1 MAEASLR
8 VGLFVLA
15 VASAV
20 PALAAAQQGQ
30 PAPTPATDKAGKTVG
45 EVVVTGQAQAPVQV
59 SIDRKSYDVTK
70 DLQAQ
75 SGAIADALR
84 NVPSVQVDAQGNVS
98 LRGDPNVT
106 ILIDGKPSSQFEGD
120 NKGLALQSMSAS
132 AIERVEVVTNP
143 SAEFRADGSAGI
155 INLITKKARGTGV
168 TGALNALV
176 ADGDRFSAGIS
187 GGYNAPRLALGGEL
201 SVRQDTQKSKL
212 VDDRLTPDPAGGFD
226 ALDQT
231 QITNIT
237 VNSFNARGS
246 LDYDLTPRT
255 RVGVETRGNYT
266 FFRPSS
272 LTETEAS
279 GPSGALADSF
289 LRNLVVHQKRAQG
302 EVSANLRQKLGA
314 DGDFALSLSHEEIV
328 DPRVRSGHAFDE
340 VPAIP
345 DVFDQQRL
353 DYHLHRTELKGDFTQ
368 PFADMSKLKLGFDVQ
383 HDDNAYRNRG
393 FDGLALTPDA
403 ALTNLFAFHQTISA
417 AYATYERPLGA
428 LTVLAGL
435 RVEDVRI
442 RLDQVTAAQSDE
454 NDYLRAYPSLHL
466 GWKLSDTQDLSAS
479 YSHRVQRPDPLQFN
493 AFRLLVDPLNFR
505 SGNPHLK
512 PQQTQSF
519 EVGYAYRQT
528 PVLFLATLYYRQNRD
543 GFGDVLT
550 DLGGG
555 VFLTQPQ
562 NLATS
567 RSTGLELTL
576 NGKFSPTLSYSVTG
590 GVSSTRLDSLGPTF
604 APTRELVAAGGQG
617 ALTWTPTAKD
627 LFQLNAFVNPKRLTS
642 QGQVEPMM
650 AVDLGWR
657 HRLSDRLA
665 VVVTARDVADSFF
678 IRQSADTPVLIERS
692 KVAIDN
698 KSLRVGLSFSFGG
711 GRPKEPGFDFQ
722 NSGGVGPGPTN

>member
-8 VGLFVLA
+8 IGLLVLA
-15 VASAV
+15 AVSAV
-20 PALAAAQQGQ
+20 PALASAQQGQ
-30 PAPTPATDKAGKTVG
+30 PAPAADKPGKTIG
-45 EVVVTGQAQAPVQV
+45 EVVVTGQASAPVQV
-59 SIDRKSYDVTK
+59 SIDRKSYDVTR

-120 NKGLALQSMSAS
+120 NKALALQSMSAS

-155 INLITKKARGTGV
+155 INLITRKTRGTGV
-168 TGALNALV
+168 TGALSLMA
-176 ADGDRFSAGIS
+176 ADGDRFAASLA
-187 GGYNAPRLALGGEL
+187 GGYNARRLSMSGEF
-201 SVRQDTQKSKL
+201 SVRQDTQKSKT

-231 QITNIT
+231 QIANIIIDA
-237 VNSFNARGS
+237 FNARGS

-255 RVGVETRGNYT
+255 RIGAETHGNYT
-266 FFRPSS
+266 FFRPDN
-272 LTETEAS
+272 LTTTVADR
-279 GPSGALADSF
+279 PSGALADGF
-289 LRNLVVHQKRAQG
+289 LRRLIVHQKRAQG
-302 EVSANLRQKLGA
+302 EVSLNLRQKLGA
-314 DGDFALSLSHEEIV
+314 DGDFALSLSHEETV
-328 DPRVRSGHAFDE
+328 DPRVRTGHAFDE
-340 VPAIP
+340 APPAP

-353 DYHLHRTELKGDFTQ
+353 DNHLHRTELKGDLTE
-368 PFADMSKLKLGFDVQ
+368 PFADLSRLKLGFDVQ
-383 HDDNAYRNRG
+383 YDDSAYRNRG

-403 ALTNLFAFHQTISA
+403 TLTNLFQFRQTIAA
-417 AYATYERPLGA
+417 AYATYERPVGD

-442 RLDQVTAAQSDE
+442 HLAQVTAGQSDE
-454 NDYLRAYPSLHL
+454 NNYLRAYPSLHL
-466 GWKLSDTQDLSAS
+466 GWKLSDAQEVSAS
-479 YSHRVQRPDPLQFN
+479 YSHRVQRPDPGQFN
-493 AFRLLVDPLNFR
+493 AFRLEVDPLNFR
-505 SGNPHLK
+505 GGNPGLK

-519 EVGYAYRQT
+519 ELGYAYRQT
-528 PVLFLATLYYRQNRD
+528 PRLVLATLYYRENRD

-567 RSTGLELTL
+567 RSAGVEVTL
-576 NGKFSPTLSYSVTG
+576 NGKIAPGLSYGLTG
-590 GVSSTRLDSLGPTF
+590 GVSWTRLDSLGPAF
-604 APTRELVAAGGQG
+604 APTREQVAPGGQG
-617 ALTWTPTAKD
+617 NLTWMASPKD
-627 LFQLNAFVNPKRLTS
+627 LFQLNAAFDPQRLTS
-642 QGQVEPMM
+642 QGELKPTMH
-650 AVDLGWR
+650 VDLGWR

-665 VVVTARDVADSFF
+665 VVVTARDVANSFF
-678 IRQSADTPVLIERS
+678 IRQSADTPVLIQQG
-692 KVAIDN
+692 KVAFDN
-698 KSLRVGLSFSFGG
+698 RSLRVGLSYSFGG

-722 NSGGVGPGPTN
+722 SGGAGPTP